1 MNALSRTVAAA
12 CAGVAALVIAGCG
25 GPAAKREPADTQS
38 QGLASVDPCTLLT
51 PDELKSFGF
60 EGPGEPD
67 TTISSEPG
75 CSFRG
80 EPLTVTF
87 YKNQEKT
94 VEAYSHKENWSKF
107 DRLQIDGR
115 AAASAT
121 SESGKAARIC
131 TAMFDAGGGVILVDV
146 SEFLDQGLDECAEAR
161 KVAQVIAPRMPR

>member
-1 MNALSRTVAAA
+1 MAAV
-12 CAGVAALVIAGCG
+12 CAGVAALMIAGCG
-25 GPAAKREPADTQS
+25 GPAAKREPADTQP

-60 EGPGEPD
+60 KGPGEPE

-75 CSFRG
+75 CSFSGR
-80 EPLTVTF
+80 PLGATF
-87 YKNQEKT
+87 YKYQEKT

-121 SESGKAARIC
+121 SESGQAARIC
-131 TAMFDAGGGVILVDV
+131 SAMFDAGGGVIVIDV
-146 SEFLDQGLDECAEAR
+146 SEVMDQGLDECAEAL

>member
-1 MNALSRTVAAA
+1 MNALSRTVAVG
-12 CAGVAALVIAGCG
+12 CAGAAVLAITGCG
-25 GPAAKREPADTQS
+25 GPTTKQDPAVQP
-38 QGLASVDPCTLLT
+38 QGLAAVDPCTLLT

-60 EGPGEPD
+60 NSPGEPE

-75 CSFRG
+75 CSFSGR
-80 EPLTVTF
+80 PLTVTF

-94 VEAYSHKENWSKF
+94 VEAYSHQKNWSKF

-131 TAMFDAGGGVILVDV
+131 SAMFDAGGGVILVDV
-146 SEFLDQGLDECAEAR
+146 SEFLDQGLDECAEAV